1 MDEIVKECEEL
12 MKKYGHLPFD
22 KALPHLQEGWWRI
35 GSKYG
40 ISGTEVFKRYM
51 DWKAKQK

>member
-1 MDEIVKECEEL
+1 MDEIIKECEEL

-40 ISGTEVFKRYM
+40 IPATEVFKRYM